1 VATLQQTGGPALG
14 SPPANG
20 AVAPGPGVAA
30 GGPGAPGPARGRRA
44 RGLVPATA
52 PGKLQLFLAVLVVLS
67 AAWGGV
73 GAWTV
78 SQHASAAADI
88 VSASEPLTL
97 DAQQMYQSLADA
109 DVTVTTAFLSGPDES
124 LGARDR
130 YQADIAQAATDLS
143 ALKQAAG
150 GNQQLDASLAAIS
163 AGLPVYTGY
172 VAQAQADYSLGFP
185 LTGGSFMQVA
195 SEEMHLTLLPAAR
208 SSYLQENA
216 RLSAASARATE
227 LPWIIV
233 VVGLAVVTAFVLYW
247 AQRWL
252 RRHTHRIVNY
262 GLLGA
267 SAVLVVGMLW
277 LIVAF
282 AIARG
287 DLHRGVGQGAAPAET
302 LAQAS
307 IAVQQARGDELLNL
321 ISRSGDTS
329 FEQNF
334 DVVRRELGP
343 GPGTLLTSAAASSG
357 GGPGAR
363 PAAAAA
369 RDAQAWYVSNEQ
381 VYQLDVAANY
391 AAETQLVIG
400 TGPGSS
406 AAGFRTLEADLG
418 QAIAAD
424 QVTFTSSAN
433 AGAGAFGGLEA
444 GVIAAC
450 VLMAAGCAWGLSRRL
465 AEYR

>member
-1 VATLQQTGGPALG
+1 
-14 SPPANG
+14 
-20 AVAPGPGVAA
+20 
-30 GGPGAPGPARGRRA
+30 
-44 RGLVPATA
+44 
-52 PGKLQLFLAVLVVLS
+52 
-67 AAWGGV
+67 
-73 GAWTV
+73 
-78 SQHASAAADI
+78 
-88 VSASEPLTL
+88 
-97 DAQQMYQSLADA
+97 
-109 DVTVTTAFLSGPDES
+109 
-124 LGARDR
+124 
-130 YQADIAQAATDLS
+130 
-143 ALKQAAG
+143 
-150 GNQQLDASLAAIS
+150 
-163 AGLPVYTGY
+163 
-172 VAQAQADYSLGFP
+172 
-185 LTGGSFMQVA
+185 
-195 SEEMHLTLLPAAR
+195 
-208 SSYLQENA
+208 
-216 RLSAASARATE
+216 
-227 LPWIIV
+227 
-233 VVGLAVVTAFVLYW
+233 VGLAVVTGFVLYW

-267 SAVLVVGMLW
+267 SVVLVVGMLW

-287 DLHRGVGQGAAPAET
+287 DLHRGVGHGAAPAET

-334 DVVRRELGP
+334 DAVRRELGP
-343 GPGTLLTSAAASSG
+343 GPGTLLTSAAASSA
-357 GGPGAR
+357 GGPGAG

-369 RDAQAWYVSNEQ
+369 RDVPAWYVSNEQ
-381 VYQLDVAANY
+381 VYRLDVAANY

-406 AAGFRTLEADLG
+406 AAGFRTVEADLG
-418 QAIAAD
+418 RAIAAD

-433 AGAGAFGGLEA
+433 AGSGAFSGLEA